1 MACNPACVTAHAL
14 AVLEEAE
21 RKLKMLESAERIR
34 ARFAEEANKKK
45 SRCIVA
51 LPAVIPTRQAKSRRG
66 GKARAH
72 NALAVTSKV
81 IRKLPP
87 VAHLTAGEK

>member
-1 MACNPACVTAHAL
+1 MACNAACVTAHAL
-14 AVLEEAE
+14 TVLEEAE
-21 RKLKMLESAERIR
+21 RKFKMLESAERIR
-34 ARFAEEANKKK
+34 ARFAEEASRKAK
-45 SRCIVA
+45 RCIVA

-81 IRKLPP
+81 IRKFPA
-87 VAHLTAGEK
+87 VSYMAVGK